1 MHPTYFV
8 RILKDRLTILD
19 FHMICPFCTTLR
31 HGAHS
36 SEVRAD
42 GSMAA
47 RHEQHNQHEIQEVEW
62 RTLEILKPPPSIPL
76 PSAFTSERL
85 IVIILVNT
93 EDEGRD
99 WDRWR

>member
-1 MHPTYFV
+1 M

-47 RHEQHNQHEIQEVEW
+47 RHEQHEIQEVEW
-62 RTLEILKPPPSIPL
+62 RTLEILKPPSIPL

-85 IVIILVNT
+85 IVIIIVNT